1 MINPEAAMKKLYPLI
16 LILFLLV
23 TVSRAENYQLKGSQ
37 KSLIKYQ
44 LVQKIEPTP
53 ETVTV
58 NLSFVE
64 PSSFSSPTYNQE
76 ISGFKIVP
84 GLAPDQSSESV
95 DEHGNRIYKYSWEKP
110 KQPFEVR
117 LSFSARTSVEFKGL
131 KAGGTFPVQKNDANV
146 LRYLGSTDQVQAN
159 NAAIMAKALELTNGA
174 GNQFD
179 AVQRIIT
186 WIIDHMNYV
195 LTPEKYDALYALNS
209 GKGNCQN
216 YSHLAAAL
224 LRAVNIPVRI
234 VNGITLKKPYDV
246 ALGSGKLSL
255 NMAEGRHS
263 WIEVYFPEI
272 GWMPFDPQQT
282 EMFVSNRFL
291 RIEIGMDNNDTENDG
306 LVHWTRQ
313 KGSKSMLSF
322 EEIYESDFTEDKVSI
337 TAEKLLFGPRGLL
350 LLPPVAAGI
359 GVKKELIPPKPV
371 VPVVPQYD
379 DFSQL
384 KFVKAY
390 EYGNLEFPIGINFAF
405 TRESVDDSTGQ
416 GQKLQK
422 TFLVE
427 TAEYVTGRQQFCQV
441 FELEKPL
448 MLQNISLALQKFGG
462 TGEVWVE
469 LREDQNGEPG
479 SVATVSQKVSLE
491 TMQFQQGYDWVDF
504 SFADQGLG
512 LSPDKYWISLAYSG
526 VPVLNWFYSYGK
538 PVGPV
543 DGTRIKTKADN
554 SWKTSV
560 GFEFNYRISGLI
572 P

>member
-1 MINPEAAMKKLYPLI
+1 MKKLYTII
-16 LILFLLV
+16 LIFFLLS
-23 TVSRAENYQLKGSQ
+23 TFSYAENYLLKGSQ
-37 KSLIKYQ
+37 KSLINYQ
-44 LVQKIEPTP
+44 LIQKIEPTA
-53 ETVTV
+53 ETVTL

-64 PSSFSSPTYNQE
+64 PASFTSPTYKQE
-76 ISGFKIVP
+76 VSAFKIVP
-84 GLAPDQSSESV
+84 GLDPDQISQTV
-95 DEHGNRIYKYSWEKP
+95 DEHGNKIHTYTWEKP
-110 KQPFEVR
+110 KQSFELR
-117 LSFSARTSVEFKGL
+117 LSFSARTSVEFSDL
-131 KAGGTFPVQKNDANV
+131 RAGGVFPVQNNDSEV
-146 LRYLGSTDQVQAN
+146 LPYLASTDQVQSGAVVM
-159 NAAIMAKALELTNGA
+159 IAKAAELTRDAANR
-174 GNQFD
+174 FD
-179 AVQRIIT
+179 AVQKIIV
-186 WIIDHMNYV
+186 WIIDHMTYV

-209 GKGNCQN
+209 GRGNCQN

-224 LRAVNIPVRI
+224 MRAVNIPVRI

-291 RIEIGMDNNDTENDG
+291 RIEIGLDNNDTENDG

-322 EEIYESDFTEDKVSI
+322 EEVYESDFSEDKVSI
-337 TAEKLLFGPRGLL
+337 TAQKQSFGPRGLL

-359 GVKKELIPPKPV
+359 SVSTQPVPPV
-371 VPVVPQYD
+371 AVVPQYD
-379 DFSQL
+379 DFSRL
-384 KFVKAY
+384 NFVREY
-390 EYGNLEFPIGINFAF
+390 VYGNLDFPIGINFAF
-405 TRESVDDSTGQ
+405 SRKSVDDSSGQ

-441 FELEKPL
+441 FELTKPM
-448 MLQNISLALQKFGG
+448 MLERISLALQKFGG
-462 TGEVWVE
+462 TGDVWIE

-479 SVATVSQKVSLE
+479 AVAAVSEKVSLDK
-491 TMQFQQGYDWVDF
+491 MKFQQGYDWVDF
-504 SFADQGLG
+504 SFKGQALG

-543 DGTRIKTKADN
+543 DGTRVKISAEN

-560 GFEFNYRISGLI
+560 GFEFNYRVSGLI